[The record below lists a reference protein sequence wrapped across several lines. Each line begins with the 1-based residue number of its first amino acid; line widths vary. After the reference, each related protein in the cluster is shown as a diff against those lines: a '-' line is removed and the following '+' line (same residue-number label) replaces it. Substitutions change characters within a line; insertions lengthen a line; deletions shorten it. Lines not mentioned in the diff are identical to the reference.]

1 MFLCVCSG
9 DSCGQS
15 RRVFGSSVSLNV
27 ISREFLQICNK
38 HPLGLCDVSA
48 KNVLVFTQN
57 QKELAD
63 TAVVK
68 LIVGVHFQTVLIV
81 EISESNGPKPVICG
95 DGRMRKNNIWPRLR
109 EKAKLGLRLTII
121 CIIDG
126 VCNSDGVQ
134 EK

>member
-63 TAVVK
+63 TEVVK
-68 LIVGVHFQTVLIV
+68 LIVGFKLCSSSRSLSQMDQNQSSVVM
-81 EISESNGPKPVICG
+81 NGL
-95 DGRMRKNNIWPRLR
+95 RMNNILSQRLR